1 MTGFGQIKAVV
12 TEYQEKADRH
22 FRDYSKRIERA
33 RQRYSDEAFREESRK
48 IWIDV
53 GSKVDVARG
62 IAKNEIDLIVEDIE
76 KDFRKWLV
84 KPLDGNLIQ
93 TLNCIRNFEIHLGI
107 EELRVL
113 EEETKNSFFGS
124 RIFSEIAKEN
134 GYYVKTPDSKTF
146 MSALKRVHDNAVTA
160 VTAYAGHYPDLIGK
174 DLLEE
179 DKPVYA
185 LVMASNFLTKNDSI
199 KEAEELWGISD
210 IPREF
215 KLSKEEE
222 KRIYDLIDNIE
233 NETEKQERIKQLS
246 SVEPDFMDK
255 LALMDGEYKE
265 AVEGYLDTG
274 RLDYVYEDNSEQ
286 NVRGYGR

>member
-53 GSKVDVARG
+53 GSKVDAARG

-160 VTAYAGHYPDLIGK
+160 ITAYAGHYPDLIGK

-222 KRIYDLIDNIE
+222 KRIYDLIGNIE

-274 RLDYVYEDNSEQ
+274 RLDYVYEDSSEQ
-286 NVRGYGR
+286 NIKGYGR

>member
-199 KEAEELWGISD
+199 NEAEELWGISD

-222 KRIYDLIDNIE
+222 KRIYDLIGNIE

-274 RLDYVYEDNSEQ
+274 RLDYVYEDSSEQ
-286 NVRGYGR
+286 NIKGYGR

>member
-199 KEAEELWGISD
+199 KEAEELWGISN

-222 KRIYDLIDNIE
+222 KRIYDLIGNIE

-274 RLDYVYEDNSEQ
+274 RLDYVYEDSSEQ
-286 NVRGYGR
+286 NIKGYGR

>member
-53 GSKVDVARG
+53 GSKVDVARE

-93 TLNCIRNFEIHLGI
+93 TLNCIKNFEIHLGI

-222 KRIYDLIDNIE
+222 KRIYDLIGNIE

-274 RLDYVYEDNSEQ
+274 RLDYVYEDSSEQ
-286 NVRGYGR
+286 NIKGYGR

>member
-1 MTGFGQIKAVV
+1 MTGFEQIKAVV
-12 TEYQEKADRH
+12 TEYQKKVDRH
-22 FRDYSKRIERA
+22 FQDYSRRVERA

-76 KDFRKWLV
+76 KDFQKWLV
-84 KPLDGNLIQ
+84 KPIDGNLIQ
-93 TLNCIRNFEIHLGI
+93 TLNCIRNFAIRLGI

-113 EEETKNSFFGS
+113 ERETKNSFFGS

-134 GYYVKTPDSKTF
+134 GYYVKTPDSKAF

-222 KRIYDLIDNIE
+222 KKNLRSDRQHRKRNG
-233 NETEKQERIKQLS
+233 K
-246 SVEPDFMDK
+246 
-255 LALMDGEYKE
+255 
-265 AVEGYLDTG
+265 TG
-274 RLDYVYEDNSEQ
+274 KN
-286 NVRGYGR
+286 

>member
-1 MTGFGQIKAVV
+1 MTGFEQIKAVV
-12 TEYQEKADRH
+12 TEYQKKADRH

-84 KPLDGNLIQ
+84 KPIDGNLIQ
-93 TLNCIRNFEIHLGI
+93 TLNCIRNFEIPLGV

-113 EEETKNSFFGS
+113 EGETKNSFFGS

-134 GYYVKTPDSKTF
+134 GYYVKAPDSKAF
-146 MSALKRVHDNAVTA
+146 MSALNRVHDNAVTA
-160 VTAYAGHYPDLIGK
+160 ITAYAGRYPNLIGR

-179 DKPVYA
+179 DKPAYMLA
-185 LVMASNFLTKNDSI
+185 MASNFLTQNDSI
-199 KEAEELWGISD
+199 KEAEELWGQSAVPI
-210 IPREF
+210 EY
-215 KLSKEEE
+215 KLTKEEE
-222 KRIYDLIDNIE
+222 KRIYDLVGNIE
-233 NETEKQERIKQLS
+233 GEVEKQERIKQLS
-246 SVEPDFMDK
+246 NLEPDFMEK
-255 LALMDGEYKE
+255 LSLMEGDYKE
-265 AVEGYLDTG
+265 AVEKYIDTG
-274 RLDYVYEDNSEQ
+274 RLDYVYDNSEQ
-286 NVRGYGR
+286 NVRGCEK

>member
-134 GYYVKTPDSKTF
+134 GYHVKTPDSKTF

-222 KRIYDLIDNIE
+222 KRIYDLIGNIE

-274 RLDYVYEDNSEQ
+274 RLDYVYEDSSEQ
-286 NVRGYGR
+286 NIKGYGR

>member
-134 GYYVKTPDSKTF
+134 GYYVKTTDSKTF
-146 MSALKRVHDNAVTA
+146 MSALKRVHDNTVTA

-222 KRIYDLIDNIE
+222 KRIYDLIGNIE

-274 RLDYVYEDNSEQ
+274 RLDYVYEDSSEQ
-286 NVRGYGR
+286 NIKGYGR

>member
-33 RQRYSDEAFREESRK
+33 RQRYSDEAFQEESRK

-84 KPLDGNLIQ
+84 KPIDGNLIQ
-93 TLNCIRNFEIHLGI
+93 TLNCIRNFEIPLGV

-113 EEETKNSFFGS
+113 EGETKNSFFGS

-134 GYYVKTPDSKTF
+134 GYYVKAPDSKAF
-146 MSALKRVHDNAVTA
+146 MSALNRVHDNAVIA
-160 VTAYAGHYPDLIGK
+160 VTAYAGRYPNLIGR

-179 DKPVYA
+179 DKPAYMLA
-185 LVMASNFLTKNDSI
+185 MASNFLTQNDSI
-199 KEAEELWGISD
+199 KEAEELWGQSAV
-210 IPREF
+210 PTEY
-215 KLSKEEE
+215 KLTKEEE
-222 KRIYDLIDNIE
+222 KRIYDLVGNIE
-233 NETEKQERIKQLS
+233 GEVEKQERIKQLS
-246 SVEPDFMDK
+246 NLEPDFMEK
-255 LALMDGEYKE
+255 LSLMEGDYKE
-265 AVEGYLDTG
+265 AVEKYIDTG
-274 RLDYVYEDNSEQ
+274 RLDYVYDNSEQ
-286 NVRGYGR
+286 NVRGCEK

>member
-222 KRIYDLIDNIE
+222 KRIYDLIGNIE

-255 LALMDGEYKE
+255 QALMDGEYKE

-274 RLDYVYEDNSEQ
+274 RLDYVYEDSSEQ
-286 NVRGYGR
+286 NIKGYGR

>member
-1 MTGFGQIKAVV
+1 MTGFEQIKAVV
-12 TEYQEKADRH
+12 TEYQKKVDRH
-22 FRDYSKRIERA
+22 FRDYSRRVERA

>member
-1 MTGFGQIKAVV
+1 MTGFEQIKAVV
-12 TEYQEKADRH
+12 TEYQKKVDRH
-22 FRDYSKRIERA
+22 FQDYSRRVERA

-222 KRIYDLIDNIE
+222 KRIYDLIGNIE

>member
-1 MTGFGQIKAVV
+1 MTGFEQIKAVV
-12 TEYQEKADRH
+12 TEYQKKVDRH
-22 FRDYSKRIERA
+22 FQDYSRRVERA

-76 KDFRKWLV
+76 KDFQKWLV
-84 KPLDGNLIQ
+84 KPIDGNLIQ
-93 TLNCIRNFEIHLGI
+93 TLNCIRNFAIRLGI

-113 EEETKNSFFGS
+113 ERETKNSFFGS

-134 GYYVKTPDSKTF
+134 GYYVKTPDSKAF

-246 SVEPDFMDK
+246 SVEPDFMDR

-274 RLDYVYEDNSEQ
+274 RLDYVYEDSSEQ
-286 NVRGYGR
+286 NIKGYGR

>member
-274 RLDYVYEDNSEQ
+274 RLDYVYEDSSEQ
-286 NVRGYGR
+286 NIKGYGR

>member
-62 IAKNEIDLIVEDIE
+62 IAKNEIGLIVEDIE

-199 KEAEELWGISD
+199 KEAEELWGNSD

-222 KRIYDLIDNIE
+222 KRIYDLIGNIE

-274 RLDYVYEDNSEQ
+274 RLDYVYEDSSEQ
-286 NVRGYGR
+286 NIKGYGR

>member
-1 MTGFGQIKAVV
+1 MTGFEQIKAVV
-12 TEYQEKADRH
+12 TEYQKKVDRH
-22 FRDYSKRIERA
+22 FQDYSRRVERA
-33 RQRYSDEAFREESRK
+33 RQRYSYEAFREESRK

-76 KDFRKWLV
+76 KDFQKWLV
-84 KPLDGNLIQ
+84 KPIDGNLIQ
-93 TLNCIRNFEIHLGI
+93 TLNCIRNFAIRLGI

-113 EEETKNSFFGS
+113 ERETKNSFFGS

-134 GYYVKTPDSKTF
+134 GYYVKTPDSKAF

-274 RLDYVYEDNSEQ
+274 RLDYVYEDSSEQ
-286 NVRGYGR
+286 NIKGYGR

>member
-1 MTGFGQIKAVV
+1 MTGFEQIKAVV
-12 TEYQEKADRH
+12 TEYQKKVDRH
-22 FRDYSKRIERA
+22 FQDYSRRVERA

-76 KDFRKWLV
+76 KDFQKWLV
-84 KPLDGNLIQ
+84 KPIDGNLIQ
-93 TLNCIRNFEIHLGI
+93 TLNCIRNFAIRLGI

-113 EEETKNSFFGS
+113 ERETKNSFFGS

-134 GYYVKTPDSKTF
+134 GYYVKTPDSKAF

-274 RLDYVYEDNSEQ
+274 RLDYVYEDSSEQ
-286 NVRGYGR
+286 NIKGYGR

>member
-160 VTAYAGHYPDLIGK
+160 YAGHYPDLIGK

-222 KRIYDLIDNIE
+222 KRIYDLIGNIE

-274 RLDYVYEDNSEQ
+274 RLDYVYEDSSEQ
-286 NVRGYGR
+286 NIKGYGR

>member
-1 MTGFGQIKAVV
+1 MMGFGQIKAVV

-222 KRIYDLIDNIE
+222 KRIYDLIGNIE

-265 AVEGYLDTG
+265 AVEKYIDTG
-274 RLDYVYEDNSEQ
+274 RLDYVYEDSSEQ
-286 NVRGYGR
+286 NIKGYGR

>member
-1 MTGFGQIKAVV
+1 MTGIGQIKAVV

-222 KRIYDLIDNIE
+222 KRIYDLIGNIE

-274 RLDYVYEDNSEQ
+274 RLDYVYEDSSEQ
-286 NVRGYGR
+286 NIKGYGR

>member
-33 RQRYSDEAFREESRK
+33 RQRYSDEAFWEESRK

-222 KRIYDLIDNIE
+222 KRIYDLIGNIE

>member
-93 TLNCIRNFEIHLGI
+93 TLNCIRNFEIPLGV

-222 KRIYDLIDNIE
+222 KRIYDLIGNIE

-274 RLDYVYEDNSEQ
+274 RLDYVYEDSSEQ
-286 NVRGYGR
+286 NIKGYGR

>member
-222 KRIYDLIDNIE
+222 KRIYDLIGNIE

-265 AVEGYLDTG
+265 AVEKYIDTG
-274 RLDYVYEDNSEQ
+274 RLDYVYEDSSEQ
-286 NVRGYGR
+286 NIKGYGR

>member
-215 KLSKEEE
+215 KLSKEEK
-222 KRIYDLIDNIE
+222 KRIYDLIGNIE

-274 RLDYVYEDNSEQ
+274 RLDYVYEDSSEQ
-286 NVRGYGR
+286 NIKGYGR

>member
-1 MTGFGQIKAVV
+1 MTGFEQIKAVV
-12 TEYQEKADRH
+12 TEYQKKADRH

-84 KPLDGNLIQ
+84 KPIDGNLIQ
-93 TLNCIRNFEIHLGI
+93 TLNCIRNFEIPLGV

-113 EEETKNSFFGS
+113 EGETKNSFFGS

-134 GYYVKTPDSKTF
+134 GYYVKAPDSKAF
-146 MSALKRVHDNAVTA
+146 MSALNRVHDNAVTA
-160 VTAYAGHYPDLIGK
+160 ITAYAGRYPNLIGR

-179 DKPVYA
+179 DKPAYMLA
-185 LVMASNFLTKNDSI
+185 MASNFLTQNDSI
-199 KEAEELWGISD
+199 KEAEELWGQSAV
-210 IPREF
+210 PTEY
-215 KLSKEEE
+215 KLTKEEE
-222 KRIYDLIDNIE
+222 KRIYDLVGNIE
-233 NETEKQERIKQLS
+233 GEVEKQERIKQLS
-246 SVEPDFMDK
+246 NLEPDFMEK
-255 LALMDGEYKE
+255 LSLMEGDYKE
-265 AVEGYLDTG
+265 AVEKYIDTG
-274 RLDYVYEDNSEQ
+274 RLDYVYDNSEQ
-286 NVRGYGR
+286 NVRGCEK

>member
-1 MTGFGQIKAVV
+1 MTGFEQIKAVV
-12 TEYQEKADRH
+12 TEYQKKVDRH
-22 FRDYSKRIERA
+22 FQDYSRRVERA

>member
-160 VTAYAGHYPDLIGK
+160 VTTYAGHYPDLIGK

-274 RLDYVYEDNSEQ
+274 RLDYVYEDSSEQ
-286 NVRGYGR
+286 NIKGYGR

>member
-1 MTGFGQIKAVV
+1 MTGFEQIKAVV
-12 TEYQEKADRH
+12 TEYQKKVDRH
-22 FRDYSKRIERA
+22 FQDYSRRVERA

-76 KDFRKWLV
+76 KDFQKWLV
-84 KPLDGNLIQ
+84 KPIDGNLIQ
-93 TLNCIRNFEIHLGI
+93 TLNCIRNFAIRLGI

-113 EEETKNSFFGS
+113 ERETKNSFFGS

-134 GYYVKTPDSKTF
+134 GYYVKTPDSKAF
-146 MSALKRVHDNAVTA
+146 MSALKRVHDNAATA

-274 RLDYVYEDNSEQ
+274 RLDYVYEDSSEQ
-286 NVRGYGR
+286 NIKGYGR

>member
-33 RQRYSDEAFREESRK
+33 RQRYSDEAFWEESRK

-113 EEETKNSFFGS
+113 EKETKNSFFGS

>member
-12 TEYQEKADRH
+12 TEYQEKADRY

-222 KRIYDLIDNIE
+222 KRIYDLIGNIE

-274 RLDYVYEDNSEQ
+274 RLDYVYEDSSEQ
-286 NVRGYGR
+286 NIKGYGR

>member
-93 TLNCIRNFEIHLGI
+93 TLNCIRNFDIRLGI

-113 EEETKNSFFGS
+113 ERETKNSFFGS

-134 GYYVKTPDSKTF
+134 GYYVKTPDSKAF

-160 VTAYAGHYPDLIGK
+160 ITAYAGHYPDLIGN

-199 KEAEELWGISD
+199 KEAEELWGQSAV
-210 IPREF
+210 PTEY
-215 KLSKEEE
+215 KLTKEEE
-222 KRIYDLIDNIE
+222 KRIYDLVGNVE
-233 NETEKQERIKQLS
+233 SEVEKQERIKQLS

-255 LALMDGEYKE
+255 LALMDGEYKK

-274 RLDYVYEDNSEQ
+274 RLDYVYEDSSEQ
-286 NVRGYGR
+286 NIKGYGR